1 MAKGKSIPN
10 PDLCRYSLSYLSNL
24 PVRCLFFCLREKL
37 KTYQLRIVRIIFDEY
52 KRVIFDERRGKTI
65 LFIVKMTSFSSNI
78 CYKLVFIYLTLPSIM
93 HTTEENRKDGRKIRS
108 LNKKE
113 LDKTEL

>member
-52 KRVIFDERRGKTI
+52 KRVIFDERRGIPRPVVFYEFFQFFGWNSPYSFTH
-65 LFIVKMTSFSSNI
+65 LFAEFVNEVVSDRVHDIEVGAMN
-78 CYKLVFIYLTLPSIM
+78 
-93 HTTEENRKDGRKIRS
+93 
-108 LNKKE
+108 
-113 LDKTEL
+113 